1 MIILRTLLKQRFST
15 QTSFI
20 NFSIRDGFEN
30 ESEDDIDIID
40 SPKEEI
46 KVVQNEQELMALI
59 SQHVDPK
66 TLIDIFNKNK
76 YIFSLQHSLLTIRI
90 IAHFLSSVKYYE
102 NEPIF
107 RQGIGEISKLLNN
120 QLEQLTPIDLL
131 ELLCFKSKYQVK
143 GQSSLLQN
151 VDDKILANTLNQTLK
166 NCSDFSIRHYINIWY
181 DSQVLNMFLPS
192 IQQLVEDRLQAEPL
206 SSMEVILLIRCE
218 MMKSQK
224 KKYVNSNLVEFCI
237 SHYDAN
243 SLYYDFQQVTSFYIM
258 LLKMKYQ
265 YLNPYLGSHPIL
277 IKMRQFLIDSLNVM
291 DEHTILSIIGNY
303 QFLPAGV
310 TPVLEI
316 KIKEFLFKQLSLRPQ
331 KISLHFIQ
339 LFLINLE
346 PICTTQEV
354 EKLIDEIIQ
363 RLLLEIHQ
371 HSLHQAN
378 KVSQM
383 FLNLSKLP
391 LTVNSRQKLT
401 TFSDYVRQVF
411 KFSFPENGLLYL
423 RFLCGQE
430 VDSLVTEENAFTR
443 PLHSYAVT
451 KNEKLKLKLSGYLNK
466 KIKDN
471 PIKMINEMLSFQ
483 YQDSQIFK
491 DLLPIIIIEFMKKI
505 HYQERYL
512 PSLFKLLNDV
522 KSLNLL
528 KDCLSYKKSD
538 IYRLANRHN
547 LTDLQ
552 AQIFGGRLL
561 QQVERYHRHGVLN
574 LILNSNLAI
583 QIGKKNPEYLA
594 SIMSIIKQQKDGI
607 ETYSFCKYL
616 KDNNVDYRLV
626 LKNSQRR
633 ARLEK
638 IVDLYNSEKCVEKKM
653 ILLYIIFFN

>member
-20 NFSIRDGFEN
+20 NFSTRDGFEN
-30 ESEDDIDIID
+30 ESDDDIDIID
-40 SPKEEI
+40 SPKEEV
-46 KVVQNEQELMALI
+46 KVVQNEQELMTLI
-59 SQHVDPK
+59 SEHVDPK

-90 IAHFLSSVKYYE
+90 IAHFLNSVKYYE

-107 RQGIGEISKLLNN
+107 RKGMGDIAILLNN
-120 QLEQLTPIDLL
+120 QIEQLTPIDLL

-151 VDDKILANTLNQTLK
+151 LDDKMLANNLNKILQ
-166 NCSDFSIRHYINIWY
+166 NCTDFSIRHYINIWY
-181 DSQVLNMFLPS
+181 DSQVLNMQLPQ

-206 SSMEVILLIRCE
+206 SSMEVILIIRCE

-224 KKYVNSNLVEFCI
+224 KKYLNSSLIEFCI

-243 SLYYDFQQVTSFYIM
+243 SFYYDFQQVTTFYIM

-265 YLNPYLGSHPIL
+265 YFNPYLESHPIL
-277 IKMRQFLIDSLNVM
+277 IKMRQFLTDTLNVM
-291 DEHTILSIIGNY
+291 DEHTIISLIQNY
-303 QFLPAGV
+303 QFLPV
-310 TPVLEI
+310 DVYPVLEI

-339 LFLINLE
+339 QFLINLE
-346 PICTTQEV
+346 QICTAQEV

-363 RLLLEIHQ
+363 RLSLETNQ
-371 HSLHQAN
+371 HSLFQAN
-378 KVSQM
+378 KVSQI
-383 FLNLSKLP
+383 FLSLNKLT
-391 LTVNSRQKLT
+391 LTVNSRQKLS
-401 TFSDYVRQVF
+401 TFSDYVRQVCE
-411 KFSFPENGLLYL
+411 FSFPENGLLYL
-423 RFLCGQE
+423 RFICEQE
-430 VDSLVTEENAFTR
+430 VDSFLNEENAFAR

-451 KNEKLKLKLSGYLNK
+451 KNEKLKLKLSGHLNK

-471 PIKMINEMLSFQ
+471 PIKMINEILSFQ
-483 YQDSQIFK
+483 YQDQQIFK
-491 DLLPIIIIEFMKKI
+491 DLFPIIIIEFMKKT

-512 PSLFKLLNDV
+512 PHLFKLLNDV

-538 IYRLANRHN
+538 VYRLANKNN
-547 LTDLQ
+547 LTELQ

-561 QQVERYHRHGVLN
+561 QQIERYQRHGVLN

-594 SIMSIIKQQKDGI
+594 TIMSIIKQQKDGI
-607 ETYSFCKYL
+607 ETYQFCKYL
-616 KDNNVDYRLV
+616 KDFNVDYRQLDQKKQWIYII
-626 LKNSQRR
+626 LKNVQRR
-633 ARLEK
+633 K
-638 IVDLYNSEKCVEKKM
+638 
-653 ILLYIIFFN
+653 